1 MPTVTMSALWLKKL
15 QATESR
21 QVDYFDDKQP
31 GLCLRLGK
39 SGTKS
44 FAVVYR
50 VKGSR
55 KKRRV
60 TIGRF
65 PALSLADAR
74 KKARQVMIDA
84 ERGKDA
90 GKKKQELLQAPTF
103 KQLCDMYLEKHAI
116 HKRSFK
122 EDKRKIEHDLLP
134 AWGTVKAHEVKRRDV
149 IRLLDKIVD
158 RGSPI
163 SANRTLALIRKI
175 YNFGIERDLVQNNP
189 CTMVKAPGREKA
201 RDRVLNSDEI
211 RRLWTAFDEVLTPA
225 MANIQKLRLITAQ
238 RGIEVCS
245 MRWHDID
252 FETGWW
258 TIPPEISKN
267 KMAHR
272 IPLSSMALDI
282 IVEQKKKHSGSEWVF
297 PSRKQTAGHIQWFQ
311 RSFNKVRLHSGLEDV
326 TMHDLRRTAASL
338 MTGMG
343 VPRLV
348 VSKILNHVEQG
359 VTRVYDRHGYDGEKR
374 AALEKWATRLE
385 QILTGKQ
392 VKVVNLR

>member
-1 MPTVTMSALWLKKL
+1 MPSVNMTALWLKRL
-15 QATESR
+15 QPTENR
-21 QVDYFDDKQP
+21 QVDYFDEKQP

-103 KQLCDMYLEKHAI
+103 KELCEIYLDKHAK
-116 HKRSFK
+116 HKKSYK
-122 EDKRKIEHDLLP
+122 EDKRKIERDLVP
-134 AWGTVKAHEVKRRDV
+134 AWGAAKAHEVKKRDV

-175 YNFGIERDLVQNNP
+175 FNFGIERDLVEHNP
-189 CTMVKAPGREKA
+189 CAMVKAPGKEKA
-201 RDRVLNSDEI
+201 RDRVLNNDEI
-211 RRLWTAFDEVLTPA
+211 RRLWAAFDEVLTPA

-245 MRWHDID
+245 MRWQDID

-272 IPLSSMALDI
+272 VPLSGMALDI
-282 IVEQKKKHSGSEWVF
+282 IQEQQKRNADSEWVF
-297 PSRKQTAGHIQWFQ
+297 PSRKQTAGHVRWFQ
-311 RSFNKVRLHSGLEDV
+311 RSFNKVRVHSGLEDI
-326 TMHDLRRTAASL
+326 TMHDLRRTAASF

-343 VPRLV
+343 ISRLV
-348 VSKILNHVEQG
+348 VSKILNHAEHG
-359 VTRVYDRHGYDGEKR
+359 VTHVYDRHGYDAEKR

-385 QILTGKQ
+385 QILSGKQ